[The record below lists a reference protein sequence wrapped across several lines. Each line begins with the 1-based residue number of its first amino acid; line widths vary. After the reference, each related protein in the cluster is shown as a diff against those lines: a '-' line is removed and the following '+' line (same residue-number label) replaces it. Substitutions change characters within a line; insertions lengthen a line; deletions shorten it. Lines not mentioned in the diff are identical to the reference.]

1 MSAIFCGIGGD
12 IIKKL
17 SNVLFDGFNKLF
29 EVGMEIDEIKK
40 EKDDDGSDVLYCTI
54 KTGGDHILKVK
65 MTRLKDDR
73 WDMLVQGKDA
83 KGAMKKEEI
92 QNITPDKA
100 DDKLVDII
108 EKWFPGE
115 TYEGVDD
122 TEDLFD
128 GEEDVETH
136 KAEASS
142 KIRLAFKSV
151 KGSTSTEVQLTG
163 VMCSLQTVRQAA
175 EAVETL
181 LSDDEFV
188 ESVPEEEA
196 VYELAPLDDTFE
208 LTELNPEEDDC
219 DCTCNCYEILMAL
232 CKKTIDDMN
241 TIKWNLR
248 PVDDNLICLLQDRK
262 WVLESMIDQ
271 LAGLSVEAYGYAP
284 DAKSLCCT
292 DNYMDTQNGICKE
305 CAMDT
310 VKSDI
315 NDIINSLEM
324 FYCNLPSDIQYLF
337 DTWTRDLRSYV
348 NNVLARQCD

>member
-17 SNVLFDGFNKLF
+17 SNALFDGFNKLF
-29 EVGMEIDEIKK
+29 EIGMEIDEIKK

-54 KTGGDHILKVK
+54 RTGGDHLVKVK

-73 WDMLVQGKDA
+73 WDMLCQAEVDGT
-83 KGAMKKEEI
+83 MKKKEI

-100 DDKLVDII
+100 DDELTKLIDD
-108 EKWFPGE
+108 WFDGE
-115 TYEGVDD
+115 TYEGIDD
-122 TEDLFD
+122 TEDLFE
-128 GEEDVETH
+128 GEKQTH
-136 KAEASS
+136 KAEAASN
-142 KIRLAFKSV
+142 IRLAFKSV

-163 VMCSLQTVRQAA
+163 VMCSMHNVREAA

-188 ESVPEEEA
+188 KSVPEEEA
-196 VYELAPLDDTFE
+196 VYELAPLDDSFE
-208 LTELNPEEDDC
+208 LTELDPASDDA

-232 CKKTIDDMN
+232 CKKAIDDMC

-248 PVDDNLICLLQDRK
+248 PVDKNLICLLSDRK
-262 WVLESMIDQ
+262 WILESMIEQ

-292 DNYMDTQNGICKE
+292 DEYIDTTNGICID
-305 CAMDT
+305 CAVDT
-310 VKSDI
+310 VKQDI
-315 NDIINSLEM
+315 YDIINSLEM
-324 FYCNLPSDIQYLF
+324 FYVNMPSDIQYLF
-337 DTWTRDLRSYV
+337 DSWTRDLRSYV
-348 NNVLARQCD
+348 NNVLARQFN

>member
-17 SNVLFDGFNKLF
+17 SNALFDGFNKLF
-29 EVGMEIDEIKK
+29 EIGMEIDEIKK

-54 KTGGDHILKVK
+54 RTGGDHLVKVK

-73 WDMLVQGKDA
+73 WDMLCQAEVDGI
-83 KGAMKKEEI
+83 MKKKEI

-100 DDKLVDII
+100 DDELTKLIDD
-108 EKWFPGE
+108 WFDGE
-115 TYEGVDD
+115 TYEGIDD
-122 TEDLFD
+122 TEDLFK
-128 GEEDVETH
+128 GEKQTH

-151 KGSTSTEVQLTG
+151 KGSNSNEVMLTG
-163 VMCSLQTVRQAA
+163 VMCSIQTAQQAA

-181 LSDDEFV
+181 LADDEFI
-188 ESVPEEEA
+188 ESVPEEET

-208 LTELNPEEDDC
+208 LTELDPASDDA

-232 CKKTIDDMN
+232 CKKAIDDMC

-248 PVDDNLICLLQDRK
+248 PVDNNLICLLSDRK
-262 WVLESMIDQ
+262 WILESMIEQ

-292 DNYMDTQNGICKE
+292 DQYIDTTSGICVD
-305 CAMDT
+305 CAVDT
-310 VKSDI
+310 VKQDMY
-315 NDIINSLEM
+315 DIINSLEM
-324 FYCNLPSDIQYLF
+324 FYVNMPSDIQYLF
-337 DTWTRDLRSYV
+337 DSWTRDLRSYV
-348 NNVLARQCD
+348 NNVLARQFN

>member
-17 SNVLFDGFNKLF
+17 SNALFDGFNKLF

-40 EKDDDGSDVLYCTI
+40 EKDDDGSDVLYCKI
-54 KTGGDHILKVK
+54 KTGNDRILKVK
-65 MTRLKDDR
+65 MTRLKDNR
-73 WDMLVQGKDA
+73 WDMLVQSADGK
-83 KGAMKKEEI
+83 KKEV
-92 QNITPDKA
+92 QNITPEKA
-100 DDKLVDII
+100 DDELTKII
-108 EKWFPGE
+108 DDWYGE
-115 TYEGVDD
+115 SYEGIDD
-122 TEDLFD
+122 TEDLFEGD
-128 GEEDVETH
+128 SDKQNDVETH

-151 KGSTSTEVQLTG
+151 KGSNSNEVMLTG
-163 VMCSLQTVRQAA
+163 VMCSIQTAQQAA

-181 LSDDEFV
+181 LADDEFV
-188 ESVPEEEA
+188 ESIPEEET

-232 CKKTIDDMN
+232 CKKTIDDMC

-248 PVDDNLICLLQDRK
+248 PIDKDLTCLLSDRK
-262 WVLESMIDQ
+262 WILESMIEE

-292 DNYMDTQNGICKE
+292 DQYVDTTNGICKG

>member
-1 MSAIFCGIGGD
+1 
-12 IIKKL
+12 
-17 SNVLFDGFNKLF
+17 
-29 EVGMEIDEIKK
+29 MEIDEIKK

-54 KTGGDHILKVK
+54 KTGGDHIVKVK

-73 WDMLVQGKDA
+73 WDMLCQAEVDGT
-83 KGAMKKEEI
+83 MKKKEI

-100 DDKLVDII
+100 DDELTKLIDD
-108 EKWFPGE
+108 WFDGE
-115 TYEGVDD
+115 TYEGIDD
-122 TEDLFD
+122 TEDLFEGD
-128 GEEDVETH
+128 KQTH

-151 KGSTSTEVQLTG
+151 KGSNSNEVMLTG
-163 VMCSLQTVRQAA
+163 VMCSIQTAQQAA

-181 LSDDEFV
+181 LADDEFV
-188 ESVPEEEA
+188 ESVPEEET

-232 CKKTIDDMN
+232 CKKTIDDMC

-248 PVDDNLICLLQDRK
+248 PVDKDLICLLSDRK
-262 WVLESMIDQ
+262 WILESMIEE

-292 DNYMDTQNGICKE
+292 DQYVDTTNGICKE

-324 FYCNLPSDIQYLF
+324 FYVNMPSDIQYLF
-337 DTWTRDLRSYV
+337 DSWTRDLRSYV
-348 NNVLARQCD
+348 NNVLARQFN

>member
-17 SNVLFDGFNKLF
+17 SNALFDGFNKLF

-40 EKDDDGSDVLYCTI
+40 EKDDDGSDVLYCKI
-54 KTGGDHILKVK
+54 KTGNDRILKVK
-65 MTRLKDDR
+65 MTRLKDNR
-73 WDMLVQGKDA
+73 WDMLVQSADGK
-83 KGAMKKEEI
+83 KKEV
-92 QNITPDKA
+92 QNITPEKA
-100 DDKLVDII
+100 DDELTKII
-108 EKWFPGE
+108 DDWYGE
-115 TYEGVDD
+115 SYEGLDD
-122 TEDLFD
+122 TEDLFEGD
-128 GEEDVETH
+128 SDKQDDVETH

-142 KIRLAFKSV
+142 KIRLAFISV
-151 KGSTSTEVQLTG
+151 KGSISTDVVLTG
-163 VMCSLQTVRQAA
+163 VMCSIQTAKKAA

-181 LSDDEFV
+181 LADDEFV
-188 ESVPEEEA
+188 ASVPEEEA

-208 LTELNPEEDDC
+208 LTELDPAEDDC
-219 DCTCNCYEILMAL
+219 ECTCNCYEILMAL

-262 WVLESMIDQ
+262 WILESMIDQ

-292 DNYMDTQNGICKE
+292 DSYMDTQNGICKE

>member
-17 SNVLFDGFNKLF
+17 SNALFDGFNKLF

-54 KTGGDHILKVK
+54 KTGGDHIVKVK

-73 WDMLVQGKDA
+73 WDMLCQAEVDGT
-83 KGAMKKEEI
+83 MKKKEI

-100 DDKLVDII
+100 DDELTKLIDD
-108 EKWFPGE
+108 WFDGE
-115 TYEGVDD
+115 TYEGIDD
-122 TEDLFD
+122 TEDLFEGD
-128 GEEDVETH
+128 KQTH

-151 KGSTSTEVQLTG
+151 KGSNSNEVMLTG
-163 VMCSLQTVRQAA
+163 VMCSIQTAQQAA

-181 LSDDEFV
+181 LADDEFV
-188 ESVPEEEA
+188 ESVPEEET

-232 CKKTIDDMN
+232 CKKTIDDMC

-248 PVDDNLICLLQDRK
+248 PVDKDLICLFSDRK
-262 WVLESMIDQ
+262 WIIESMIEE

-292 DNYMDTQNGICKE
+292 DQYVDTTNGICKE

-324 FYCNLPSDIQYLF
+324 FYVNMPSDIQYLF
-337 DTWTRDLRSYV
+337 DSWTRDLRSYV
-348 NNVLARQCD
+348 NNVLARQFN

>member
-17 SNVLFDGFNKLF
+17 SNALFDGFNKLF

-54 KTGGDHILKVK
+54 KTGGDHIVKVK

-73 WDMLVQGKDA
+73 WDMLCQAEVDGT
-83 KGAMKKEEI
+83 MKKKEI

-100 DDKLVDII
+100 DDELTKLIDD
-108 EKWFPGE
+108 WFDGE
-115 TYEGVDD
+115 TYEGIDD
-122 TEDLFD
+122 TEDLFEGD
-128 GEEDVETH
+128 KQTH

-151 KGSTSTEVQLTG
+151 KGSNSNEVMLTG
-163 VMCSLQTVRQAA
+163 VMCSIQTAQQAA

-181 LSDDEFV
+181 LADDEFV
-188 ESVPEEEA
+188 ESVPEEET

-232 CKKTIDDMN
+232 CKKTIDDMC

-248 PVDDNLICLLQDRK
+248 PVDKDLICLLSDRK
-262 WVLESMIDQ
+262 WILESMIEE

-292 DNYMDTQNGICKE
+292 DQYVDTTNGICKE

-324 FYCNLPSDIQYLF
+324 FYVNMPSDIQYLF
-337 DTWTRDLRSYV
+337 DSWTRDLRSYV
-348 NNVLARQCD
+348 NNVLARQFN